1 MRVSIISALGV
12 PAIVARPICTVRRG
26 FAGVSVLMTRVRVLR
41 AVRGAESNISVPART
56 AVLRVARA
64 LDAEFCGA
72 VARGVVVVRVVAVP
86 VVRATDEASRTAEYA
101 GAPAIGPII
110 AHKIRILFI
119 SATILSK
126 IQKWVKSKC
135 EWLVHPCLGGTLFPV
150 IISQLRK
157 DSRYH

>member
-41 AVRGAESNISVPART
+41 AVRGAESNISVPTRA

-64 LDAEFCGA
+64 FGAEFCGA
-72 VARGVVVVRVVAVP
+72 VVRGVAVVRAVAAP

-101 GAPAIGPII
+101 GVPAIGPII

-126 IQKWVKSKC
+126 IQK
-135 EWLVHPCLGGTLFPV
+135 
-150 IISQLRK
+150 
-157 DSRYH
+157 

>member
-41 AVRGAESNISVPART
+41 AVRGAESNISVPARA

-64 LDAEFCGA
+64 FGTEFCGA
-72 VARGVVVVRVVAVP
+72 VARGVAVVRAAAVL

-101 GAPAIGPII
+101 GVPAIGPII

-135 EWLVHPCLGGTLFPV
+135 
-150 IISQLRK
+150 
-157 DSRYH
+157 

>member
-41 AVRGAESNISVPART
+41 AVRGAESNLSVPART

-72 VARGVVVVRVVAVP
+72 VVRGVAVRVVAVP

-101 GAPAIGPII
+101 GVPTSGPII

-119 SATILSK
+119 SAIILSK

-135 EWLVHPCLGGTLFPV
+135 
-150 IISQLRK
+150 
-157 DSRYH
+157 

>member
-26 FAGVSVLMTRVRVLR
+26 VAGVSVLMTRVRVLR
-41 AVRGAESNISVPART
+41 AVRGAPFTPSVPARA

-64 LDAEFCGA
+64 FGAEFCGA
-72 VARGVVVVRVVAVP
+72 VARGVVVVRTVVVP
-86 VVRATDEASRTAEYA
+86 VVRAIDEVSRTAEYA
-101 GAPAIGPII
+101 GAPTIGPII

-135 EWLVHPCLGGTLFPV
+135 
-150 IISQLRK
+150 
-157 DSRYH
+157 

>member
-1 MRVSIISALGV
+1 VRVSIISALGV

-26 FAGVSVLMTRVRVLR
+26 FAGISVLMTRVRVFV
-41 AVRGAESNISVPART
+41 AVRGAESNLSVPART

-64 LDAEFCGA
+64 LDAEFCGTD
-72 VARGVVVVRVVAVP
+72 ARGVVVRVVAVP
-86 VVRATDEASRTAEYA
+86 VVRATDEVSRTAEYA

-126 IQKWVKSKC
+126 IQKWVKC
-135 EWLVHPCLGGTLFPV
+135 
-150 IISQLRK
+150 
-157 DSRYH
+157 

>member
-12 PAIVARPICTVRRG
+12 PAIAARPICTVRRG

-72 VARGVVVVRVVAVP
+72 VVRGVVVRVVAVP
-86 VVRATDEASRTAEYA
+86 VVRAIDEVSRTAEYA
-101 GAPAIGPII
+101 GAPTSGPII

-135 EWLVHPCLGGTLFPV
+135 
-150 IISQLRK
+150 
-157 DSRYH
+157 

>member
-12 PAIVARPICTVRRG
+12 PAIAVRPICTVRRG

-41 AVRGAESNISVPART
+41 AVRGAESNLSVPART

-64 LDAEFCGA
+64 FGAEFCGA
-72 VARGVVVVRVVAVP
+72 VVRGVAVVRAVAVP

-101 GAPAIGPII
+101 GVPAIGPII

-126 IQKWVKSKC
+126 IKNWVKDKC
-135 EWLVHPCLGGTLFPV
+135 KWLVLAVSG
-150 IISQLRK
+150 IILQLRK
-157 DSRYH
+157 CSGIC